1 MKITL
6 KDGSVKE
13 YQEAKTVYEI
23 AMDISEGL
31 ARMACAGEVNGEVV
45 DLRTT
50 VESDC
55 ELNILTVKD
64 PEGLRV
70 MRHTASH
77 VLAEA
82 VKRLF
87 PEAKCAIGPAIDEG
101 FYYDFDSKP
110 FSREDLDNL
119 EKEMKK
125 IVKEGHR
132 LERFE
137 LPRKE
142 AIELEQK
149 MGEPY
154 KVELIE
160 DLPEDAVI
168 SFYSQGDGF
177 TDLCAGPHLM
187 DTKKIKAF
195 KLISSSMAYWR
206 GDSNKAQLQRIYGT
220 VFATKDE
227 LNAYLEH
234 LEDIKKRDHNRLG
247 REMKLFTTVD
257 VIGQGLPLLM
267 PKGQKI
273 IQTLQRWIED
283 EEDNNRGYVRTKT
296 PLMAKSDLYKISGH
310 WDHYKEGMFV
320 LGDEEKDK
328 EVMALR
334 PMTCPFQYY
343 VYKAE
348 QHSYRDL
355 PIRYGETS
363 TLFRNEDSGE
373 MHGLTRVRQFTI
385 SEGHLVI
392 RPDQVEEELKG
403 CLDLADYCM
412 RTLGLHDDVT
422 YRLSKWD
429 PNNKE
434 KYLGDDEYWEKTQN
448 KIREILVEKNLT
460 FTEAEGEAA
469 FYGPKIDIQAKNV
482 YGKEDTMITI
492 QLDCAIAENFDM
504 FYIDQNGN
512 KVRPYIIHRTSMG
525 CYERTLAWLIEKYA
539 GKFPTWLCPEQVRV
553 LPISDKYEAYANEVA
568 KELKKNGVLCSVDSR
583 SEKIGYKIR
592 EARLEKLP
600 YMLVVGQQEEADQT
614 VSVRSRF
621 VGDEGVKPLQT
632 FIDQI
637 TEEIRTKA
645 IRAEEKTEEEK

>member
-13 YQEAKTVYEI
+13 YQEARSVYEI
-23 AMDISEGL
+23 ASDISEGL
-31 ARMACAGEVNGEVV
+31 ARMACAGEVNGQVV
-45 DLRTT
+45 DLRT
-50 VESDC
+50 VIKEDC
-55 ELNILTVKD
+55 ELSILTAKD
-64 PEGLRV
+64 AEGLRV
-70 MRHTASH
+70 VRHTASH

-87 PEAKCAIGPAIDEG
+87 PNAKCAIGPAIDEG
-101 FYYDFDSKP
+101 FYYDFEAEP
-110 FSREDLDNL
+110 FSRADLDNL
-119 EKEMKK
+119 EMEMKK
-125 IVKEGHR
+125 IIKAGAK
-132 LERFE
+132 LERFQ
-137 LPRKE
+137 LPRQE
-142 AIELEQK
+142 AIAFEKEK
-149 MGEPY
+149 GEPY

-168 SFYSQGDGF
+168 SFYRQGDGF

-187 DTKKIKAF
+187 STKGIKAF

-220 VFATKDE
+220 AFPTKEE

-310 WDHYKEGMFV
+310 WDHYKDGMFV

-355 PIRYGETS
+355 PLRYGETS

-385 SEGHLVI
+385 SEGHLII
-392 RPDQVEEELKG
+392 RPDQVEEELAG

-412 RTLGLHDDVT
+412 RTLGLEDEVT

-429 PNNKE
+429 PNNRE
-434 KYLGDDEYWEKTQN
+434 KYLGDEEYWEKTQG
-448 KIREILVEKNLT
+448 KIREILQEKNLA

-504 FYIDQNGN
+504 FYIDQNGD
-512 KVRPYIIHRTSMG
+512 KIRPYVIHRTSMG

-553 LPISDKYEAYANEVA
+553 LPISDKYEAYAKEVA
-568 KELKKNGVLCSVDSR
+568 EELKKNQILCTVDGR

-592 EARLEKLP
+592 EARLDKLP
-600 YMLVVGQQEEADQT
+600 YMLVVGQQEEADRT

-621 VGDEGVKPLQT
+621 AGDEGVKPLGE
-632 FIDQI
+632 FIAQI
-637 TEEIRTKA
+637 SEEIRTKA
-645 IRAEEKTEEEK
+645 IRKEEIQEG